1 MQRFAQECKALSAE
15 VKKAIQEYAIYN
27 HPTFGKIYALEVDG
41 FGNHLLQDDANV
53 PNLLGLP
60 YLGAVDVND
69 PIYQN
74 TRKFVLSSFNPYFFK
89 GKAAEGIGSPHTLVD
104 NIWHIG
110 LVMRAMT
117 SINDQEIAAQ
127 LKMIKNTH
135 AGLIYARVF

>member
-1 MQRFAQECKALSAE
+1 
-15 VKKAIQEYAIYN
+15 
-27 HPTFGKIYALEVDG
+27 
-41 FGNHLLQDDANV
+41 LLQDDANV

-117 SINDQEIAAQ
+117 STNDQEIASQ
-127 LKMIKNTH
+127 LKMIKNTRRH
-135 AGLIYARVF
+135 WFHARVFRQRRFVEIYEKMVCLGKYPFWRVDFEN